1 MKAKLRGKEVDCRI
15 VKETDDK
22 LYIEYTKMMYTD
34 GNSSSMYESR
44 PELIKQTIREWVKRE
59 ELEVIE

>member
-1 MKAKLRGKEVDCRI
+1 MKAKLRGKEIDCRI

-22 LYIEYTKMMYTD
+22 LYIEYSKLCHYN
-34 GNSSSMYESR
+34 NSTCLMNDH
-44 PELIKQTIREWVKRE
+44 PEEIIKQSVREWVKRE